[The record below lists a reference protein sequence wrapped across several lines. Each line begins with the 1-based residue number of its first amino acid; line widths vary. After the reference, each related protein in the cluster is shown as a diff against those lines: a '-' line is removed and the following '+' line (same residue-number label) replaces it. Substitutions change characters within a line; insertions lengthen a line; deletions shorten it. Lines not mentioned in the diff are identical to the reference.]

1 MYDCP
6 APAPECEWV
15 MSRQVFEL
23 GSGEQS
29 NRVFKQ
35 SHWPQ
40 YFFYYVDIEKYKLS
54 GNIPYMKIQ
63 Q

>member
-1 MYDCP
+1 MTALP
-6 APAPECEWV
+6 QPPSVNGV

-54 GNIPYMKIQ
+54 GNRPCMRTQ